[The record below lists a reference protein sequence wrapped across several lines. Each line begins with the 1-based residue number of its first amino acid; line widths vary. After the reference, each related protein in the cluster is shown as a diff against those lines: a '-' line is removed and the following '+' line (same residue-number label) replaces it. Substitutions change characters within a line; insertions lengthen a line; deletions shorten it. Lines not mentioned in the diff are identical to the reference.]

1 MFKIDEGLS
10 ATMEILVLLGSA
22 HVNGTSATLAQNF
35 IRGAE
40 EAGHHVTSINCAK
53 LNIHPCIGCNNC
65 LQHGVCVWT
74 DDMPSV
80 EQAVK
85 NADAIVFV
93 SPVYFFGITAQL
105 KTVVDRF
112 YPIARDLMGRKPK
125 LGIITAA
132 GEQVYS
138 STGAVMH
145 WFDEF
150 LKYTGCVSLG
160 SVNAVN
166 TLTPADLQGTAYPD
180 QAYRFGKSIS

>member
-1 MFKIDEGLS
+1 
-10 ATMEILVLLGSA
+10 MEILVLLGSA
-22 HVNGTSATLAQNF
+22 HTNGTSATLAESF
-35 IRGAE
+35 VRGAE

-53 LNIHPCIGCNNC
+53 LNVHPCIGCNNC

-80 EQAVK
+80 EQAVR
-85 NADAIVFV
+85 NSDVIIFV

-112 YPIARDLMGRKPK
+112 YPFANSIMERKPRM
-125 LGIITAA
+125 GIITAA
-132 GEQVYS
+132 GEEVYS

-145 WFDEF
+145 WYDEMI
-150 LKYTGCVSLG
+150 KYTGCESLG
-160 SVNAVN
+160 CVNAINVM
-166 TLTPADLQGTAYPD
+166 TPDALKGTDYPD